1 MRLRLRIERNGLPAT
16 QTLWPVKEAKNTL
29 AQLLQQINDV
39 FPLESDTWGLEDY
52 SVSIGDYECL
62 HYHEIAA
69 VCKEDDELLIK
80 ALQYVEVRARTLTG
94 RDQITSDGRHLM
106 DGVPFGK
113 PCLRAPVRPEVRIPP
128 RKRRKLDEDDT
139 APLMLMEHGEGLDD
153 GEEDEDEDEDFE
165 MEESEHDDTSDDSSS
180 EAESD
185 HDETSDS
192 DTSDSSSSE
201 SSSDETSDDGS
212 EWEGLPT
219 SSTKKPSAEVV
230 PRQVNGVMGKASN
243 SSPAGAKRKRAS
255 DDEGHAPKQGHE
267 PIEAVKTTPLPF
279 QGKPVTKDRNAR
291 RRDAKKLKMLKQQHL
306 LPQDA
311 TLNDLRALDRAK
323 DGAGTTGGLET
334 NAGGA
339 MQKSLVGEVDG
350 SVLITGGKPV
360 PSTARQTE
368 RLEDSHIQPIVVSD
382 VAQQA
387 TTKAHVEVTRPERI
401 DKERQKL
408 LAAIDSGGI
417 DITKKV
423 KSKKPSEI
431 AHDAAVE
438 ETGMEPPEELS
449 SKQRPAMGLSSI
461 GNRLAPKAVTD
472 VLGGTKT
479 NEECSSDV
487 PPVDPPSA
495 TRRSQLDLAGSKRLL
510 FGSLGVRV
518 PKTQAD
524 RDRIQKKLAERP
536 KRNASSGEHDQPG
549 LIPSGLAVPPDV
561 PTVATETAVEPGDEQ
576 DPEAWREKINLTAV
590 ECCEEGVTLST
601 PPFPFYQRWDPQQRK
616 KKSGS
621 RVSGTYMAG
630 TKRKRKG
637 TSTQNEET
645 YDKYNTDGYGDYLD
659 YDDADY
665 DAAEA
670 DDEYWE
676 EGALLDGDEEADDGF
691 PILPADV
698 TVLPTLSKSE
708 AQKDDFI
715 LFNELACDESTEW
728 QPKMVTRVAKLVEA
742 PSAGSEDKTW
752 TLQLSMRDRKPK
764 VFDEEGNRVYSKFE
778 MPDEES
784 EEEDDGIKA
793 VVWSELGD
801 VRLLLR
807 QEVEVTET
815 DPVKVQESF
824 TREKRVIAIKR
835 RREEEDHQEAEK
847 QERLQAR
854 CEQLSS
860 KARVLE

>member
-16 QTLWPVKEAKNTL
+16 QTLWPVKEGKNTL

-52 SVSIGDYECL
+52 SVSIGGYECL

-113 PCLRAPVRPEVRIPP
+113 PCLRSPVRPEVRIPP
-128 RKRRKLDEDDT
+128 RKRRKLDDDDDT
-139 APLMLMEHGEGLDD
+139 APLTLMEHGEGLED
-153 GEEDEDEDEDFE
+153 EEDDEDEDFE
-165 MEESEHDDTSDDSSS
+165 MEESERDESSDDSSS

-185 HDETSDS
+185 RDHTSDS

-201 SSSDETSDDGS
+201 SSSDDTSDDGS
-212 EWEGLPT
+212 EWEGLAP
-219 SSTKKPSAEVV
+219 SSPAKPSTKFV
-230 PRQVNGVMGKASN
+230 PRQVNGAMGKASN

-255 DDEGHAPKQGHE
+255 DDEGHAPKQDRE
-267 PIEAVKTTPLPF
+267 PIEAVKITPLPF
-279 QGKPVTKDRNAR
+279 QGKPVTKDRNVR
-291 RRDAKKLKMLKQQHL
+291 RRDAKKLKMLKEQHL

-323 DGAGTTGGLET
+323 DSAGTTSSGLET
-334 NAGGA
+334 NAG
-339 MQKSLVGEVDG
+339 D
-350 SVLITGGKPV
+350 
-360 PSTARQTE
+360 TE
-368 RLEDSHIQPIVVSD
+368 RSEDSPIQPIVDND

-387 TTKAHVEVTRPERI
+387 TTKADAEVTWPERVEE
-401 DKERQKL
+401 ERQKL
-408 LAAIDSGGI
+408 LAAIDSGGM

-423 KSKKPSEI
+423 KSKKRSEI

-438 ETGMEPPEELS
+438 EIGMEPPEELS

-461 GNRLAPKAVTD
+461 GNRLAPKAVHE
-472 VLGGTKT
+472 VSGGAEAKKE
-479 NEECSSDV
+479 NSLDMPLVVS
-487 PPVDPPSA
+487 PSA

-536 KRNASSGEHDQPG
+536 KRNASSGEPDQPD
-549 LIPSGLAVPPDV
+549 LIPSGLAVPFDV
-561 PTVATETAVEPGDEQ
+561 PTVATETAVEPDDEE
-576 DPEAWREKINLTAV
+576 DSEAWREKIHLTAV

-630 TKRKRKG
+630 TKRTRKG
-637 TSTQNEET
+637 TSTQHEET
-645 YDKYNTDGYGDYLD
+645 YDKYNANGYGDYLD
-659 YDDADY
+659 YDDAEY
-665 DAAEA
+665 DAAEEE
-670 DDEYWE
+670 DEYWE

-691 PILPADV
+691 P
-698 TVLPTLSKSE
+698 VLPVDVSEIPTLTETE
-708 AQKDDFI
+708 ARKDDFI
-715 LFNELACDESTEW
+715 SFNELACDESTEW
-728 QPKMVTRVAKLVEA
+728 QPKMVTRVAKLIEA
-742 PSAGSEDKTW
+742 PSAGSEEKTW
-752 TLQLSMRDRKPK
+752 TIQLSMKDRKPK
-764 VFDEEGNRVYSKFE
+764 LFDEEGNRVYSKFE

-784 EEEDDGIKA
+784 EAEDDGTKA

-807 QEVEVTET
+807 
-815 DPVKVQESF
+815 
-824 TREKRVIAIKR
+824 
-835 RREEEDHQEAEK
+835 
-847 QERLQAR
+847 
-854 CEQLSS
+854 
-860 KARVLE
+860 